1 MVADGC
7 DGGSRCSPHHALGR
21 EQKGLT
27 QLLREDFKQI
37 WFSPLLWPA
46 GVSSASAQRQCT
58 APVHSFCSQGWG
70 DRRGMWGAPPA
81 GPCTPASVTLP
92 SSRPTL
98 SKCHPPQPQQSP
110 SPFLFLCSCS
120 RGRTSGLSISAMFWA
135 LLAGHPRLAVTRGV
149 PMHIAAPL
157 AEPVLTP
164 NSCAD
169 RSPATREQLLLKL
182 QPGQKQEPALAKH
195 QLGARNS
202 PGTHTCHLLSTNFTA
217 RGIQSMAAQL
227 CHGQRGKSH
236 FLAPIQQWLLC
247 LVWFQ
252 VLSPGCQGSPVFL
265 VEDTASPQ
273 IWGPSKLHSVCRA
286 LSCQDPPGAT
296 TVLCHGHRGQ
306 PGSIPRRGDT
316 EHRGVW
322 PQGSCQ
328 VFQPPPAL
336 GEPQPVP

>member
-1 MVADGC
+1 
-7 DGGSRCSPHHALGR
+7 
-21 EQKGLT
+21 
-27 QLLREDFKQI
+27 
-37 WFSPLLWPA
+37 
-46 GVSSASAQRQCT
+46 
-58 APVHSFCSQGWG
+58 
-70 DRRGMWGAPPA
+70 MWGAPPA

-135 LLAGHPRLAVTRGV
+135 LLARHPRLAVTRGV

-236 FLAPIQQWLLC
+236 FFGANSTMAFVFAVVPSPFPRLPGQPSVPGGRHSISPNLGSQQAAQCVQSSQL
-247 LVWFQ
+247 
-252 VLSPGCQGSPVFL
+252 P
-265 VEDTASPQ
+265 
-273 IWGPSKLHSVCRA
+273 GPSWCLYCPLPWPPWPARV
-286 LSCQDPPGAT
+286 DPQAG
-296 TVLCHGHRGQ
+296 GH
-306 PGSIPRRGDT
+306 
-316 EHRGVW
+316 
-322 PQGSCQ
+322 
-328 VFQPPPAL
+328 
-336 GEPQPVP
+336 